1 MMPSVPIGD
10 ALFTKTQQ
18 RVLGLLYGKP
28 DEQFYSNEIVRR
40 ADIGRGTVRR
50 ELDRLAA
57 AGIIVASRQG
67 NQCFYQANPDCPI
80 YNELLG
86 IVRKMP
92 ATEVQVM
99 DNGTDN
105 VVTIGGKLV
114 VARQALEKLAQRFH
128 IQHIYLF
135 GSAARNELRADSDID
150 ILVDFEPGKTPSLA
164 GMVKIQ
170 DAFSQLFNGRAVDV
184 ATRSILN
191 NPYRKQQIEKDLEE
205 LYAA

>member
-1 MMPSVPIGD
+1 MMESVPISD

-28 DEQFYSNEIVRR
+28 DARLHANEIVRR
-40 ADIGRGTVRR
+40 AAIGRGTVRR

-57 AGIIVASRQG
+57 AGIIVASREG
-67 NQCFYQANPDCPI
+67 NQRFYQANRDCPV
-80 YNELLG
+80 YHELLG
-86 IVRKMP
+86 IVGKMA
-92 ATEVQVM
+92 ATGAQVM
-99 DNGTDN
+99 DNSTDN
-105 VVTIGGKLV
+105 VITIGGKLV
-114 VARQALEKLAQRFH
+114 VGRRALERLARRFH
-128 IQHIYLF
+128 IEHIYLF
-135 GSAARNELRADSDID
+135 GSAARGELRADSDID
-150 ILVDFEPGKTPSLA
+150 ILVDFEPGKAPSLA

-191 NPYRKQQIEKDLEE
+191 NPYRKRQIEKDLEE